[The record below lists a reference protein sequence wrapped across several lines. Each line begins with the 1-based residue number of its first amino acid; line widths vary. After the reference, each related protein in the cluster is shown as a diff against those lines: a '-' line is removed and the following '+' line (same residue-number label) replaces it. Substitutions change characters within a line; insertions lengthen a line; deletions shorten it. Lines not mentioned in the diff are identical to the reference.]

1 MNPPSAWAVA
11 KRDAPEIAEKLWTH
25 GMPSGPKGRFAPFL
39 PFFWGIWSFSK
50 NKSAAKSLLVHLSQ
64 PTAIEKLVAASSG
77 YDLPSFANFTTLK
90 TWAEEG
96 PPKGTLYHYPNP
108 HNHQILSI
116 AAAPSPPRIAR
127 QIYTQG
133 LMTKMTVR
141 HLQGEPME
149 TTLAWAESEVE
160 GFMRS

>member
-1 MNPPSAWAVA
+1 
-11 KRDAPEIAEKLWTH
+11 
-25 GMPSGPKGRFAPFL
+25 
-39 PFFWGIWSFSK
+39 
-50 NKSAAKSLLVHLSQ
+50 VHLSQ
-64 PTAIEKLVAASSG
+64 PAAIEKLVAASQG
-77 YDLPSFANFTTLK
+77 FDLPPFANLTTLK

-116 AAAPSPPRIAR
+116 AAAPSPPKIAQ
-127 QIYTQG
+127 QIYAQG

-141 HLQGEPME
+141 HLQGETME
-149 TTLAWAESEVE
+149 KTLAWAETQLE

>member
-1 MNPPSAWAVA
+1 MTGGARLETTTQQRPC
-11 KRDAPEIAEKLWTH
+11 
-25 GMPSGPKGRFAPFL
+25 
-39 PFFWGIWSFSK
+39 
-50 NKSAAKSLLVHLSQ
+50 
-64 PTAIEKLVAASSG
+64 G
-77 YDLPSFANFTTLK
+77 YDLPSFANLTRLN

-116 AAAPSPPRIAR
+116 AVAPSPPRIAR

-133 LMTKMTVR
+133 IMTKMTVR
-141 HLQGEPME
+141 HLQGEPLE
-149 TTLAWAESEVE
+149 NTLSWAEGEVE

>member
-1 MNPPSAWAVA
+1 M
-11 KRDAPEIAEKLWTH
+11 
-25 GMPSGPKGRFAPFL
+25 
-39 PFFWGIWSFSK
+39 
-50 NKSAAKSLLVHLSQ
+50 SLLLDF
-64 PTAIEKLVAASSG
+64 VAPPRLRVAVVCQL
-77 YDLPSFANFTTLK
+77 YDIK

-96 PPKGTLYHYPNP
+96 PPKGTLYHDPNP

-127 QIYTQG
+127 QIYSQG

-149 TTLAWAESEVE
+149 TTLAWAESEIE